1 MEAGSVT
8 HRSTR
13 QPCDGCAVKYPLA
26 QLPQRVALLGYG
38 VRVGWYCDGCAGEMA
53 EGGWFVVSFVS
64 DDELAY
70 IASR

>member
-1 MEAGSVT
+1 MS

-13 QPCDGCAVKYPLA
+13 QPCDGCAATFPLA
-26 QLPQRVALLGYG
+26 QLPQRVALLGTG

-53 EGGWFVVSFVS
+53 DAGWFVVSFVS

-70 IASR
+70 VTSR